1 MSERLRRGLMWALP
15 LLWCAVLTS
24 AAGAIWCKHRA
35 RELFVELEQ
44 LNAGR
49 DELDAEWG
57 RLQLEQSA
65 WSTYAYVE
73 RIADAKLHMRIPAS
87 REIETVGR

>member
-1 MSERLRRGLMWALP
+1 VSERSRRI
-15 LLWCAVLTS
+15 LLWSLPVLWLAVLGS
-24 AAGAIWCKHRA
+24 AAATIWCKHRA

-44 LNAGR
+44 LNSGR

-73 RIADAKLHMRIPAS
+73 RVADAKLHMRIPAS

>member
-1 MSERLRRGLMWALP
+1 MRLRWPIGLAWALP
-15 LLWCAVLTS
+15 VLWLLVLGSAV
-24 AAGAIWCKHRA
+24 GPIWCKHRA

-49 DELDAEWG
+49 DELEAEWG

-87 REIETVGR
+87 REIETVAR

>member
-1 MSERLRRGLMWALP
+1 MKTLCTVLLAAAAFASGIGTVIAQHESRR
-15 LLWCAVLTS
+15 
-24 AAGAIWCKHRA
+24 
-35 RELFVELEQ
+35 LFVEIQDLEARRDD
-44 LNAGR
+44 LN
-49 DELDAEWG
+49 EEWG

-73 RIADAKLHMRIPAS
+73 RVADAKLHMRIPAS